1 MITTHIASLAQS
13 TELVYEQI
21 LKMKNM
27 EQEKRDALLHYDLDV
42 TESLMKKQQAMV
54 MQLDNM
60 EKKRLSHQV
69 AAGFSNKTSSQILAA
84 ADEETQLLLKPLFEK
99 LRIVADELKTLNQV
113 SINIAKSELRLM
125 EQKISSSEDGLYQS
139 NGKKRGASLI
149 GSSFQEK
156 I

>member
-1 MITTHIASLAQS
+1 MVTTHIASLAQS

-42 TESLMKKQQAMV
+42 TEGLMKKQQAMV

-69 AAGFSNKTSSQILAA
+69 AAGFSNKTSSQILAT
-84 ADEETQLLLKPLFEK
+84 ADEETQSLLKPLFEK
-99 LRIVADELKTLNQV
+99 LRIVAEELKSLNQV

-125 EQKISSSEDGLYQS
+125 EQKISSSEDGLYQA